1 MKRILKYVMVLVL
14 LLVVCVG
21 VVFVQFTSLGY
32 RMTVGWRNFSELE
45 ENVYVYDGYGI
56 SNDEIISVVK
66 QGAFILDRRDQRSG
80 YNSV

>member
-32 RMTVGWRNFSELE
+32 RMTVGLRNFSEL
-45 ENVYVYDGYGI
+45 
-56 SNDEIISVVK
+56 
-66 QGAFILDRRDQRSG
+66 Q
-80 YNSV
+80 